1 MKVKLWGTR
10 AMVPAPH
17 PDTQDYGGNTVCL
30 EIAEEGAPTL
40 ILDAGMGL
48 HWLGNNL
55 LKGAYGRGEGDAH
68 LLLTHVH
75 WAHIQGLPFFIPMLI
90 PGNRA
95 CIYGPAA
102 ELASRLLAQ
111 MHESFCPVPNFFAEG
126 IGADIDVVE
135 VGDCT
140 FDIGSL
146 HITATRLNHCG
157 VTGLGYRVEA
167 GGRSIAYLPD
177 VEYLEEAHREQVAAM
192 VLGVDLLF
200 HDAML
205 TAEEYPSH
213 RGSGHCSIDDG
224 IDVAGRAGVGRLVLF
239 GHHPDR
245 SDTEIDQI
253 LAACSGNGLQV
264 DAAREGS
271 EYTLQED

>member
-68 LLLTHVH
+68 ILLTHVH
-75 WAHIQGLPFFIPMLI
+75 WDHIQGLPFFTPMLI

-95 CIYGPAA
+95 CIYGPDA

-111 MHESFCPVPNFFAEG
+111 MHESFCPVPNFFVEG

-157 VTGLGYRVEA
+157 VTVIGYRVEA
-167 GGRSIAYLPD
+167 GGRTAA
-177 VEYLEEAHREQVAAM
+177 EGAH
-192 VLGVDLLF
+192 
-200 HDAML
+200 
-205 TAEEYPSH
+205 
-213 RGSGHCSIDDG
+213 
-224 IDVAGRAGVGRLVLF
+224 AGR
-239 GHHPDR
+239 
-245 SDTEIDQI
+245 E
-253 LAACSGNGLQV
+253 
-264 DAAREGS
+264 
-271 EYTLQED
+271 